1 MADGGHNPAEE
12 NRYADSLLVE
22 ILAEMVKSALDWEA
36 DTKIASER
44 EISENQDTTG
54 LDCPPTNV

>member
-1 MADGGHNPAEE
+1 MADRAHDPAEE
-12 NRYADSLLVE
+12 DRYADSLLVE

-54 LDCPPTNV
+54 ID